1 VTVRRSIVLR
11 LACLALLVLAL
22 VPGAAFADGPL
33 ETRTF
38 AVRFRTVSDAVQLVS
53 PLLSPEGSLRL
64 RPAQRMLVVEDQAV
78 VLDRVRLALERF
90 DTAPRNV
97 EISFT
102 LLLGS
107 DTRPASAPRG
117 MDPSTLSREI
127 RGVHE
132 NLGDFTKWTNYEL
145 LGSQSV
151 TVVEGH
157 GATARL
163 SDQYRVAV
171 EVESVLAPSAR
182 SPVGVVVLK
191 SLVLERLSRDAHG
204 ADRVEEL
211 YSTAMQLHA
220 GKLLTVGAAQSPES
234 RKAIFLTVKA
244 RPE

>member
-1 VTVRRSIVLR
+1 VRAPIAALR
-11 LACLALLVLAL
+11 RIAGTLLAAPFLCGV
-22 VPGAAFADGPL
+22 AFAADAL

-38 AVRFRTVSDAVQLVS
+38 EVRFRTVADSVELVS

-64 RPAQRMLVVEDQAV
+64 RPAQRMLVVEDRSE
-78 VLDRVRLALERF
+78 VLDRVRAALDRF
-90 DTAPRNV
+90 DIAPRNV
-97 EISFT
+97 EVSFT

-107 DTRPASAPRG
+107 DTRPASAARG
-117 MDPSTLSREI
+117 MDPANLSREI

-151 TVVEGH
+151 TVIEGH

-163 SDQYRVAV
+163 SDQYRVVVA
-171 EVESVLAPSAR
+171 VESVVAPSAR
-182 SPVGVVVLK
+182 APVGVVVLK
-191 SLVLERLSRDAHG
+191 SLVLERVTRDAQG
-204 ADRVEEL
+204 ADKVEEL
-211 YSTAMQLHA
+211 YSTAMQLPA